1 MLETRDQL
9 LLAFEL
15 FLKSL
20 DLCISFLQQETCLL
34 DVDGAVGALL
44 QLCGLH
50 GLIVVG
56 LVVTIVLVHVFVV
69 LLLLLLQVT
78 ARGTNI
84 RALERALERAP
95 YEIKYVW

>member
-34 DVDGAVGALL
+34 DVDGAVGAL

-84 RALERALERAP
+84 RALERVLERAP